1 MGFLDQFR
9 PKKLLEHGDRKL
21 DEAGRL
27 LDSVTNPRD
36 RQTVQDSLM
45 WAQELKL
52 KSYVER
58 GMLGRLIQARVY
70 FHKADNVLQNIE
82 SIMGQSRNHQLPN
95 GNTHYSS

>member
-45 WAQELKL
+45 W
-52 KSYVER
+52 
-58 GMLGRLIQARVY
+58 
-70 FHKADNVLQNIE
+70 
-82 SIMGQSRNHQLPN
+82 
-95 GNTHYSS
+95 